1 MEEWNYKV
9 IEKQITIHV
18 TKNVEFPSDGDSDD
32 NGDSAS
38 EKDFLKMLNN
48 SRKLHSNHIN
58 NILMVL

>member
-9 IEKQITIHV
+9 IEKQITIHI
-18 TKNVEFPSDGDSDD
+18 TKNVKVSSDNDGND

-48 SRKLHSNHIN
+48 LCKLHSNSYQ
-58 NILMVL
+58 

>member
-9 IEKQITIHV
+9 IEKQITIHI
-18 TKNVEFPSDGDSDD
+18 TKNVKVSSDGDGND

-48 SRKLHSNHIN
+48 LCKLHSNSYQ
-58 NILMVL
+58 